1 MYKASEEKEFYK
13 DSKHFL
19 SNQPIA
25 SSYDRL
31 IEVLTYHE
39 WRYAV
44 LNDPVISDF
53 EYDQLFD
60 SLKKIEAAN
69 PLLIRPDSPT
79 QRIASDLSPDFPTVA
94 HLTPMLS
101 LGNSYNAEDLLDFDK
116 QIKKLTKSDAE
127 VIYNIEPKFDGGSIA
142 AVYEND
148 FLTKSATRGNGVQG
162 EDITPN
168 AKTLKSI
175 PLKAAFSKYGIAK
188 AELRGEA
195 IIPLAL
201 FKKVNADRESQ
212 GLKVFANPRNAATG
226 GLRTKDANETSNRG
240 IEVFMF
246 QLSYAEDKDGNNV
259 LSSFKNHSDHLD
271 MLRQLG
277 FKVPKEGQ
285 KVAKNINEVV
295 KFVADFENQRDS
307 LDYEIDGMVVK
318 VNDLEVQE
326 SVGYTQHHP
335 RWAIAYKFK
344 AKQATTTLLDV
355 EYQIGKVGSV
365 TPVAKVEPVFL
376 AGVTI
381 SSISLHNE
389 DFINQKDLRI
399 GDKVL
404 VERAGDV
411 IPYIVKSLPDLR
423 SGDEKKIK
431 FPKYCPRTDHEEKS
445 ELIQYEGEAAWRCP
459 VCQFGRDNIQ
469 KIIFHVS
476 KAAMDID
483 GFGKSNVERFYELG
497 WVNDISDVY
506 NLDYEK
512 IKELDGF
519 GEKSA
524 DKIQKAVEKAK
535 SNPLQKLLASLSIHH
550 LGKKASKLIAQE
562 INHVYDLKDWS
573 EEDFTNIKDIG
584 PVVAE
589 NVKAWFEFP
598 GNFEMLERLEARGV
612 NLAQTEEDKPKK
624 IVENAPLS
632 GKSILFTGSLQN
644 LNRNEAQEIAE
655 ANGAKN
661 ISAVSKKLNILVVG
675 EKAGSKLTKA
685 QALGTVE
692 IMTEQEFIELL
703 NLDL

>member
-19 SNQPIA
+19 NNQPIA

-31 IEVLTYHE
+31 IEILTYHE

-44 LNDPVISDF
+44 KNDPVISDF
-53 EYDQLFD
+53 EYDKLFD
-60 SLKKIEAAN
+60 ALKEIENNN

-79 QRIASDLSPDFPTVA
+79 QRIASDLNPDFPSVK
-94 HLTPMLS
+94 HLTSMLS
-101 LGNSYNAEDLLDFDK
+101 LGNSYNAEDLIDFDK
-116 QIKKLTKSDAE
+116 SIKKLIKEEKDI
-127 VIYNIEPKFDGGSIA
+127 IYNVEPKFDGGSIA
-142 AVYEND
+142 LVYEND
-148 FLTKSATRGNGVQG
+148 FLIKAATRGNGVEG

-168 AKTLKSI
+168 AKSLKSV
-175 PLKAAFSKYGIAK
+175 PLKAAFSKYGITK

-195 IIPLAL
+195 IIPLKI
-201 FKKVNADRESQ
+201 FKKVNKERETE
-212 GLKVFANPRNAATG
+212 GLKIFANPRNAATG

-240 IEVFMF
+240 IEIFMF
-246 QLSYAEDKDGNNV
+246 QLSYAEDNDGNNV
-259 LSSFKNHSDHLD
+259 LSSFINHSDHLELLSD
-271 MLRQLG
+271 IG
-277 FKVPKEGQ
+277 FKVPIDGQ
-285 KVAKNINEVV
+285 LVANNIDEVV
-295 KFVADFENQRDS
+295 KFVSKFESKRDS

-318 VNDLEVQE
+318 VNDLKVQDR
-326 SVGYTQHHP
+326 VGSTQHHP

-389 DFINQKDLRI
+389 DFIKQKDLRI

-411 IPYIVKSLPDLR
+411 IPYIVKSLADLR
-423 SGDEKKIK
+423 TGDEKRIQ
-431 FPKYCPRTDHEEKS
+431 FPKYCPRDHGDKS
-445 ELIQYEGEAAWRCP
+445 KLIQYADEAAWRCP
-459 VCQFGRDNIQ
+459 ICQFGRDNIQ

-497 WVNDISDVY
+497 WVNDISDIY

-512 IKELDGF
+512 IMALDGF

-524 DKIQKAVEKAK
+524 LKIQAAVEKAK
-535 SNPLQKLLASLSIHH
+535 SNSLQKFLSSLSIHH

-562 INHVYDLKDWS
+562 INHVYDLQSWTI
-573 EEDFTNIKDIG
+573 EDFTNIKDIG

-598 GNFEMLERLEARGV
+598 GNLEMLQRLEERGV
-612 NLAQTEEDKPKK
+612 NLKQTEEDIPKQ
-624 IVENAPLS
+624 IREDAPLS

-644 LNRNEAQEIAE
+644 LNRKEAQEIAE
-655 ANGAKN
+655 MNGAKN
-661 ISAVSKKLNILVVG
+661 ISGVSKKLDILVVG

-685 QALGTVE
+685 QALGTVK
-692 IMTEQEFIELL
+692 IMTEQEFIDLL
-703 NLDL
+703 KLDV

>member
-1 MYKASEEKEFYK
+1 MYKAAEEKEFYK

-19 SNQPIA
+19 SNQPIV

-60 SLKKIEAAN
+60 ALKKIESEN
-69 PLLIRPDSPT
+69 PLLVRQDSPS
-79 QRIASDLSPDFPTVA
+79 QRIASDLSPDFPTVT
-94 HLTPMLS
+94 HLTSMLS
-101 LGNSYNAEDLLDFDK
+101 LANSYNADDLLDFDK
-116 QIKKLTKSDAE
+116 QIKKLTKSENE
-127 VIYNIEPKFDGGSIA
+127 VSYNIEPKFDGGSIA
-142 AVYEND
+142 LVYEND
-148 FLTKSATRGNGVQG
+148 FLVKSATRGNGVEG

-168 AKTLKSI
+168 AKSLKSI
-175 PLKAAFSKYGIAK
+175 PLKAAFSKFGIAK

-201 FKKVNADRESQ
+201 FKKVNEERQAE

-246 QLSYAEDKDGNNV
+246 QLSYAEDKNGQNV

-271 MLRQLG
+271 ILKQLG
-277 FKVPKEGQ
+277 FKVPVEGQ

-295 KFVADFENQRDS
+295 TFVQKFEEQRDS

-318 VNDLEVQE
+318 VNDLQVQE
-326 SVGYTQHHP
+326 RVGHTQHHP

-389 DFINQKDLRI
+389 DFIVQKDLRI
-399 GDKVL
+399 GDQVL

-423 SGDEKKIK
+423 TGEEKKIK
-431 FPKYCPRTDHEEKS
+431 FPKYCPRDHEEKS
-445 ELIQYEGEAAWRCP
+445 ELIQYADEAAWRCP
-459 VCQFGRDNIQ
+459 ICQFGRDNIQ

-497 WVNDISDVY
+497 WINDISDIY
-506 NLDYEK
+506 NLDYDK
-512 IKELDGF
+512 IRSLDGF

-524 DKIQKAVEKAK
+524 QKIEQAVEKAK
-535 SNPLQKLLASLSIHH
+535 LNPLQKFLPSLSIHH
-550 LGKKASKLIAQE
+550 LGKKASKLLAQE
-562 INHVYDLKDWS
+562 ISHVYELKNWS
-573 EEDFTNIKDIG
+573 AEDFTNIKDIG

-598 GNFEMLERLEARGV
+598 GNFEMLERMEQRGV
-612 NLAQTEEDKPKK
+612 NLSQTDQDKPKQLA
-624 IVENAPLS
+624 ENAPLS

-644 LNRNEAQEIAE
+644 LNRKEAQEIAE
-655 ANGAKN
+655 SNGAKN
-661 ISAVSKKLNILVVG
+661 ISAVSKKLDILVVG

-685 QALGTVE
+685 QALGTVQ
-692 IMTEQEFIELL
+692 IMTEQEFIDLL
-703 NLDL
+703 NLDV

>member
-1 MYKASEEKEFYK
+1 MYKAAEEKEFFK

-19 SNQPIA
+19 NNQPIA

-39 WRYAV
+39 WKYAV
-44 LNDPVISDF
+44 MNDPVISDF

-60 SLKKIEAAN
+60 ALKNIEAAN

-79 QRIASDLSPDFPTVA
+79 QRIASDLNPDFPSVA

-116 QIKKLTKSDAE
+116 QIKKLSGKDE
-127 VIYNIEPKFDGGSIA
+127 DVIYNIEPKFDGGSIA
-142 AVYEND
+142 VVYEND
-148 FLTKSATRGNGVQG
+148 FLVKSATRGNGVEG

-175 PLKAAFSKYGIAK
+175 PLKAAFSKFGIAR

-201 FKKVNADRESQ
+201 FKKVNETREAE

-259 LSSFKNHSDHLD
+259 LSNFKNHSDHLD

-285 KVAKNINEVV
+285 KVAKNIKAVA
-295 KFVADFENQRDS
+295 KFVADFELKRDS
-307 LDYEIDGMVVK
+307 LDYEIDGMVIK
-318 VNDLEVQE
+318 VNDLKVQE
-326 SVGYTQHHP
+326 AIGATQHHP

-344 AKQATTTLLDV
+344 AKQATTSLIDV
-355 EYQIGKVGSV
+355 EYQIGKVGSI

-411 IPYIVKSLPDLR
+411 IPYIVKSFPELR
-423 SGDEKKIK
+423 TGKEKKIK
-431 FPKYCPRTDHEEKS
+431 FPKYCPRDHGQQS
-445 ELIQYEGEAAWRCP
+445 ELIQLEGEAAWRCP
-459 VCQFGRDNIQ
+459 ICQFGRDNIQ

-476 KAAMDID
+476 KAGMDID
-483 GFGKSNVERFYELG
+483 GFGKSNVERFYDLG
-497 WVNDISDVY
+497 WVQDISDVY
-506 NLDYEK
+506 NLPYQK
-512 IKELDGF
+512 MQQLDGF

-524 DKIQKAVEKAK
+524 LKIQKSVEKAK
-535 SNPLQKLLASLSIHH
+535 SNSLQKLLASLSIHH
-550 LGKKASKLIAQE
+550 LGKKASKLVAEQ
-562 INHVYDLKDWS
+562 INHAYELKDWTA
-573 EEDFTNIKDIG
+573 EDFTNIKDIG

-589 NVKAWFEFP
+589 NVKAWFAFP
-598 GNFEMLERLEARGV
+598 GNFEMLQRMEERGV
-612 NLAQTEEDKPKK
+612 DFSQKEEDKPKEV
-624 IVENAPLS
+624 ILDAPLS
-632 GKSILFTGSLQN
+632 GKSILFTGSLQT
-644 LNRNEAQEIAE
+644 LKRKEAQEIAE

-661 ISAVSKKLNILVVG
+661 ISAVSKKLDILVVG

-685 QALGTVE
+685 QALGTVQ
-692 IMTEQEFIELL
+692 IMTEQEFIDLLEL
-703 NLDL
+703 DI

>member
-1 MYKASEEKEFYK
+1 MYKAAEEKEFYK

-19 SNQPIA
+19 YNQPIA

-31 IEVLTYHE
+31 IEVLSYHE
-39 WRYAV
+39 WKYAV
-44 LNDPVISDF
+44 MNDPVISDF

-60 SLKKIEAAN
+60 ALKNIEASN
-69 PLLIRPDSPT
+69 PLLVRPDSPT
-79 QRIASDLSPDFPTVA
+79 QRIASDLNPDFPSVA

-101 LGNSYNAEDLLDFDK
+101 LGNSYNADDLLDFDK
-116 QIKKLTKSDAE
+116 QIKKLSNTEGE
-127 VIYNIEPKFDGGSIA
+127 VVYNIEPKFDGGSIA
-142 AVYEND
+142 VVYEND
-148 FLTKSATRGNGVQG
+148 FLVKAATRGNGVEG

-168 AKTLKSI
+168 AKSLKSI
-175 PLKAAFSKYGIAK
+175 PLRAAFSKFGIVK

-201 FKKVNADRESQ
+201 FKKVNEIRETE
-212 GLKVFANPRNAATG
+212 GMKVFANPRNAATG

-246 QLSYAEDKDGNNV
+246 QLSYAEDKNGNNV
-259 LSSFKNHSDHLD
+259 LSSFKNHSDHLN
-271 MLRQLG
+271 MLAQIG

-285 KVAKNINEVV
+285 KVAKNINQVI
-295 KFVADFENQRDS
+295 KFVSDFEAQRDS
-307 LDYEIDGMVVK
+307 LDYEIDGMVIK
-318 VNDLEVQE
+318 VNDLNVQE
-326 SVGYTQHHP
+326 AIGSTQHHP

-355 EYQIGKVGSV
+355 EYQIGKVGSI
-365 TPVAKVEPVFL
+365 TPVAKVDPVFL

-411 IPYIVKSLPDLR
+411 IPYIVKSFPDLR
-423 SGDEKKIK
+423 TGDEKKIK
-431 FPKYCPRTDHEEKS
+431 FPKYCPRNHEEKS
-445 ELIQYEGEAAWRCP
+445 ELIQLEGEAAWRCP

-469 KIIFHVS
+469 KIIYHVS
-476 KAAMDID
+476 KAGMDID

-497 WVNDISDVY
+497 WINDISDIY
-506 NLDYEK
+506 NLGYQK
-512 IKELDGF
+512 IQQLEGF
-519 GEKSA
+519 GERSA
-524 DKIQKAVEKAK
+524 QKIQKSVEKAK
-535 SNPLQKLLASLSIHH
+535 ANPLQKLLASLSIHH
-550 LGKKASKLIAQE
+550 LGKKASKLIAGQ
-562 INHVYDLKDWS
+562 INHVYDLKDWT

-598 GNFEMLERLEARGV
+598 GNFEMLQRMEERGV
-612 NLAQTEEDKPKK
+612 NFHQTEEDKPKAL
-624 IVENAPLS
+624 VEDAPLS

-644 LNRNEAQEIAE
+644 LNRKEAQEIAE
-655 ANGAKN
+655 SYGAKN
-661 ISAVSKKLNILVVG
+661 ISAVSKKLDILVVG

-685 QALGTVE
+685 QALGTVQ

-703 NLDL
+703 NLDV